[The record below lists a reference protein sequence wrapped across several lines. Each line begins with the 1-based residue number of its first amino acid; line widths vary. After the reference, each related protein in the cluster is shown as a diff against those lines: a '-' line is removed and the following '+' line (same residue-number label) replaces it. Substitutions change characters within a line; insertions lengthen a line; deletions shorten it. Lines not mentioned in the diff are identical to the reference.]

1 MTKEQWLEHMESDGL
16 VAPSKGGDVK
26 AWVKACHQHRE
37 SVCRMCQLRSR
48 TLRANRRSKAMRSV
62 YADLGM
68 VRVKGN
74 LGGTYYE

>member
-1 MTKEQWLEHMESDGL
+1 MTKEQWTEHMESDGL
-16 VAPSKGGDVK
+16 VAPSKGGSVESWR
-26 AWVKACHQHRE
+26 AACRDHLAK
-37 SVCRMCQLRSR
+37 SCRMCQLRSR
-48 TLRANRRSKAMRSV
+48 TLRASRRVKEIRSV